1 MGIPAAS
8 ALALPRISSVPTKLN
23 HQQSAESTSR
33 IALAL
38 LDLGLACDEDAAYA
52 ATPAI
57 FVERIFNRWISE
69 RAACINI
76 LSPRF
81 TLTDKLESFEESSDS
96 ETSQMCVGISYST
109 ENAVWFALKDKI
121 EALEAAAPGLG
132 QTALSTLYRWLSVTS
147 LAISPDFV
155 FSLVQRF
162 YWYGEEDEKGY
173 LEEMEAMGEDIE
185 DMECP
190 VTREAFENEYPRFV
204 YSPSETLNKEDLQNL
219 KEHSNPL
226 VAETATFLLSEPD
239 REEWDRT
246 SRPDYLDSL
255 GSDSECIGFNLILH
269 WDTEN
274 TPISTQATDDWQE
287 YAFQGGCTNLYA
299 IYQADQNIEGIRGLF
314 AKLEQ
319 FISALAWVD
328 KAVSLVATPTE

>member
-8 ALALPRISSVPTKLN
+8 ALALPRISSVPAKLN
-23 HQQSAESTSR
+23 HRQSAESTSR
-33 IALAL
+33 IALSL

-52 ATPAI
+52 STPAI

-69 RAACINI
+69 RATGINI
-76 LSPRF
+76 LSPHF

-132 QTALSTLYRWLSVTS
+132 QTALSALYRWLCVTT

-162 YWYGEEDEKGY
+162 YWYGEDDEKGY

-239 REEWDRT
+239 RSEWDKT
-246 SRPDYLDSL
+246 SRPDYLNDL
-255 GSDSECIGFNLILH
+255 ESDSECIGFNLILH
-269 WDTEN
+269 WDSEK

-287 YAFQGGCTNLYA
+287 YAYQGGCTDLFA
-299 IYQADQNIEGIRGLF
+299 VYQSTQDKEGAMKIF

-319 FISALAWVD
+319 FISALTWVD
-328 KAVSLVATPTE
+328 KAVFLIATPSD